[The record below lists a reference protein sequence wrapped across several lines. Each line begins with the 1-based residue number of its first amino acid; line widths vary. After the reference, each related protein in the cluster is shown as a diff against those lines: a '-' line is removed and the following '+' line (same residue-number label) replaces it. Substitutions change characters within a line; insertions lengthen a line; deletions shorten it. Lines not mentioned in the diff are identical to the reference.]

1 MKQFKTFFV
10 KFITYNFA
18 VLFAG
23 SLAANAEIKVV
34 TTIKP
39 LHSLISNVMDGVGE
53 PSLIIEGST
62 SPHSFVLKPSH
73 AKMIEQAD
81 IIFWIGKDIETF
93 MEKPLES
100 IAKNAKKISFM
111 ELTSIEKLKF
121 REENIFDHDDH
132 DDHGHGEKKDHDDH
146 GHGEDKD
153 HDDHGHGEKK
163 DHDDHGHGEHP
174 FEWAGLFDLKSG
186 TYKWSFSKVDGKYA
200 DPAMRMVILPAHD
213 IEEVEETAEELL
225 EAESSEMKSDG
236 EILVANNVSYS
247 LNFDESKDMTH
258 FTVNINEDGKYAFF
272 TEHMPF
278 EFESDEHFFK
288 NTSGDDV
295 EPVAQEPEVDH
306 HDHGHGEK
314 KDHDDHG
321 HAEKKDHD
329 DHGHEGHHH
338 GEFDAHIWLDPANA
352 KEMLHEIAH
361 ELADLDPANANKYES
376 NANKAI
382 KSIDEMISSVNSSIN
397 KDAKFIVFH
406 DAYQYFEKRF
416 GVATAGALTL
426 NTDVLPGAKQIS
438 EIQEVIAE
446 KDIKCIFSEPQFNP
460 KIIETIAQDT
470 GIKTGVL
477 DPLGSIFDGGKEQY
491 FTLIND
497 IGNKLKDC

>member
-1 MKQFKTFFV
+1 MKQIKTFFA
-10 KFITYNFA
+10 KFITYIFA

-81 IIFWIGKDIETF
+81 IIFWIGEDLETF

-111 ELTSIEKLKF
+111 ELASIEKLKF
-121 REENIFDHDDH
+121 REENIFEYDN
-132 DDHGHGEKKDHDDH
+132 HDDH

-163 DHDDHGHGEHP
+163 DHDDHG
-174 FEWAGLFDLKSG
+174 
-186 TYKWSFSKVDGKYA
+186 
-200 DPAMRMVILPAHD
+200 
-213 IEEVEETAEELL
+213 
-225 EAESSEMKSDG
+225 
-236 EILVANNVSYS
+236 
-247 LNFDESKDMTH
+247 
-258 FTVNINEDGKYAFF
+258 
-272 TEHMPF
+272 
-278 EFESDEHFFK
+278 
-288 NTSGDDV
+288 
-295 EPVAQEPEVDH
+295 
-306 HDHGHGEK
+306 
-314 KDHDDHG
+314 
-321 HAEKKDHD
+321 
-329 DHGHEGHHH
+329 HGHEGHHH

-361 ELADLDPANANKYES
+361 ELADLDPDNASKYKS
-376 NANKAI
+376 NADQAI
-382 KSIDEMISSVNSSIN
+382 KSIDKMIKDIDTNIN
-397 KDAKFIVFH
+397 KDAKFVVFH
-406 DAYQYFEKRF
+406 DAYQYFETRF
-416 GVATAGALTL
+416 GVMTAGALTL

-438 EIQEVIAE
+438 EIQEVITE
-446 KDIKCIFSEPQFNP
+446 RNIKCIFSEPQFNP

-477 DPLGSIFDGGKEQY
+477 DPLGSIFDANKMQY
-491 FTLIND
+491 FKLIND
-497 IGNKLKDC
+497 LGNKLKDC

>member
-1 MKQFKTFFV
+1 MEQIKTFFA
-10 KFITYNFA
+10 KFITYIFA

-81 IIFWIGKDIETF
+81 IIFWIGEDIETF

-132 DDHGHGEKKDHDDH
+132 EDHGHGEDKDHDDHGHGEKKDHDDH

-153 HDDHGHGEKK
+153 HDDHGHG
-163 DHDDHGHGEHP
+163 
-174 FEWAGLFDLKSG
+174 
-186 TYKWSFSKVDGKYA
+186 
-200 DPAMRMVILPAHD
+200 
-213 IEEVEETAEELL
+213 
-225 EAESSEMKSDG
+225 
-236 EILVANNVSYS
+236 
-247 LNFDESKDMTH
+247 
-258 FTVNINEDGKYAFF
+258 
-272 TEHMPF
+272 
-278 EFESDEHFFK
+278 
-288 NTSGDDV
+288 
-295 EPVAQEPEVDH
+295 
-306 HDHGHGEK
+306 
-314 KDHDDHG
+314 
-321 HAEKKDHD
+321 
-329 DHGHEGHHH
+329 HEGHHH
-338 GEFDAHIWLDPANA
+338 GEFDGHIWLDPANA
-352 KEMLHEIAH
+352 KEMIHEIAH
-361 ELADLDPANANKYES
+361 ELADLDPDNASKYES
-376 NANKAI
+376 NADQAI
-382 KSIDEMISSVNSSIN
+382 KSIDKMIKDIDTNIN

-406 DAYQYFEKRF
+406 DAYQYFETRF
-416 GVATAGALTL
+416 GVMTAGALTL

-438 EIQEVIAE
+438 EIQEVITE
-446 KDIKCIFSEPQFNP
+446 RDIKCIFSEPQFNP

-477 DPLGSIFDGGKEQY
+477 DPLGSIFDANKMQY
-491 FTLIND
+491 FKLIND
-497 IGNKLKDC
+497 LGNKLKDC

>member
-1 MKQFKTFFV
+1 MKQIKTFFV
-10 KFITYNFA
+10 RFITYIFA
-18 VLFAG
+18 FLFAG
-23 SLAANAEIKVV
+23 SIAANAEIKVV

-81 IIFWIGKDIETF
+81 IIFWIGEDIETF

-163 DHDDHGHGEHP
+163 DHDDHG
-174 FEWAGLFDLKSG
+174 D
-186 TYKWSFSKVDGKYA
+186 
-200 DPAMRMVILPAHD
+200 
-213 IEEVEETAEELL
+213 
-225 EAESSEMKSDG
+225 
-236 EILVANNVSYS
+236 
-247 LNFDESKDMTH
+247 
-258 FTVNINEDGKYAFF
+258 
-272 TEHMPF
+272 
-278 EFESDEHFFK
+278 
-288 NTSGDDV
+288 
-295 EPVAQEPEVDH
+295 
-306 HDHGHGEK
+306 
-314 KDHDDHG
+314 
-321 HAEKKDHD
+321 
-329 DHGHEGHHH
+329 GHEGHHH

-361 ELADLDPANANKYES
+361 ELADLDPSNASKYES
-376 NANKAI
+376 NADQAI
-382 KSIDEMISSVNSSIN
+382 MSIDKMIKEIDGNIN

-416 GVATAGALTL
+416 GVMTAGALTL

-446 KDIKCIFSEPQFNP
+446 RDIKCIFSEPQFNP

-477 DPLGSIFDGGKEQY
+477 DPLGSIFDANKMQY
-491 FTLIND
+491 FKLIND
-497 IGNKLKDC
+497 LGNKLKDC